1 MAEIFSR
8 EEGGGREGG
17 GIPPTWSYRPPSK
30 EIVNF
35 LGSIFPISTCSL
47 YRRNIFSTIFHVNL
61 NMCFMH
67 TFPTELKQII
77 YHLSSDAFSYII
89 STHFLHAE
97 YICCMHDPC
106 LITWTTFIIKR
117 LWNLSLIK
125 VKLKY
130 CVWKD
135 LHKFF
140 A

>member
-1 MAEIFSR
+1 MAEIFFR

-17 GIPPTWSYRPPSK
+17 EVGGWEGGVIPPTWSYCPHSK

-35 LGSIFPISTCSL
+35 LGSIFPIPTCSL

-77 YHLSSDAFSYII
+77 YYLSSDAFSYII

-106 LITWTTFIIKR
+106 LITWSTFIIKR
-117 LWNLSLIK
+117 LCNLSLIK

-130 CVWKD
+130 CV
-135 LHKFF
+135 
-140 A
+140 